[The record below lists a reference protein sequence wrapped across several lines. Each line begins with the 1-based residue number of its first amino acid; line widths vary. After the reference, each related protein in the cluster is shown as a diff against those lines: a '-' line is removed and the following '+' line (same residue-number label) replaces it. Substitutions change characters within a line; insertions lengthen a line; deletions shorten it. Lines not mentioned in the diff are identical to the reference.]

1 MNYSTL
7 PERIDA
13 YLLKHTTKDSYHW
26 QGRSV
31 IMPSGSGKS
40 YYVEKQ
46 KRIEWLDADPIMW
59 AVGAMPPPKG
69 KDKSGLTWEKNADE
83 IMKRCDKVT
92 ELLKKK
98 RLWVMGATYW
108 NIKKIDAIVVLPKK
122 LNKKYLAAKE
132 NSFPDDYYEKE
143 LEPYIKNTL
152 LPQARKEFVV
162 VHSSID
168 AVVKYIKSIDSPYK

>member
-1 MNYSTL
+1 MNYTTL

-13 YLLKHTTKDSYHW
+13 YLSKHATKDSYHW

-40 YYVEKQ
+40 YYVQKQ
-46 KRIEWLDADPIMW
+46 NKTEWLDADPIMW
-59 AVGAMPPPKG
+59 AVGAMPPPNG
-69 KDKSGLTWEKNADE
+69 KDRSGLTWEKDGDD

-98 RLWVMGATYW
+98 RLWVMGATW
-108 NIKKIDAIVVLPKK
+108 WDIKKVDAIVVLPKA
-122 LNKKYLAAKE
+122 LNKKFLAAKE
-132 NSFPDDYYEKE
+132 NAFADDYYEKE

-152 LPQARKEFVV
+152 LPQAKKESIA
-162 VHSSID
+162 VHSSIESL
-168 AVVKYIKSIDSPYK
+168 VKYIKSIDSPYQ